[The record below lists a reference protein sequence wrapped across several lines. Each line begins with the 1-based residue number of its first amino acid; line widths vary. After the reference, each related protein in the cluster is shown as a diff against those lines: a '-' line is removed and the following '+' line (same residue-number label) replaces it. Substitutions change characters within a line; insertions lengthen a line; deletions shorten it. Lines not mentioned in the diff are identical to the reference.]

1 IKYDFPVDG
10 EYMIRPRLWKTT
22 VNQAG
27 GLELPHDL
35 EVSFDG
41 ERVKLA
47 RLGGPE
53 DERNSYEFP
62 TSTAEEIEKRFEV
75 RLSVKAGPHAVGVAF
90 LKKSSAP
97 SVDLLQ
103 PFLRDRIDPIS
114 PAGIPELDRV
124 TIEGPFNVKG
134 AGDSPSRRRIFT
146 CRPSGAADPL
156 PCAKTILST

>member
-1 IKYDFPVDG
+1 
-10 EYMIRPRLWKTT
+10 KTT
-22 VNQAG
+22 VNQVG

-35 EVSFDG
+35 EITFDG
-41 ERVKLA
+41 ERVRLA
-47 RLGGPE
+47 RVGGIE
-53 DERNSYEFP
+53 DERKSYEYP
-62 TSTAEEIEKRFEV
+62 SSAAEEIEKRFEIK
-75 RLSVKAGPHAVGVAF
+75 LPVKAGPHTLGIAF

-124 TIEGPFNVKG
+124 TVEGPFNVKG

-146 CRPSGAADPL
+146 CRPAAGADAL
-156 PCAKTILST
+156 PCAKNILSTLGKRAYRRP